1 VWRRNNYIT
10 DGGLSVSEHTTA
22 INKLY
27 KLARKFKP
35 EIRGLSQVGEVYDK
49 SKFQYKA
56 VRE

>member
-1 VWRRNNYIT
+1 
-10 DGGLSVSEHTTA
+10 VSEHTTA

>member
-1 VWRRNNYIT
+1 M
-10 DGGLSVSEHTTA
+10 SEYTTA

-27 KLARKFKP
+27 KLAHKFKLA
-35 EIRGLSQVGEVYDK
+35 IKGLSQVGEVYDK